1 MSWYYLTPTNKWGII
16 EIMNFRNEDKG
27 ILLKININWKR
38 GSFYVHNLDE
48 KEIPSSPNTIE
59 LESLFDEVSVASV
72 ENGAEEFL
80 FYDAET
86 KELIEDQDQFQEVIE
101 GYISGRVKGGFTVE
115 IRDIRAFLPGSLVD
129 VRPLR
134 DNETLEGQTLEFKV

>member
-101 GYISGRVKGGFTVE
+101 ECWEEGVNYLYDNGYEEEDPEFWIESGYSVE
-115 IRDIRAFLPGSLVD
+115 KTDPPYED
-129 VRPLR
+129 YM
-134 DNETLEGQTLEFKV
+134 